1 MHSRKLIETKIM
13 KYKYQLILIG
23 ENEKFF
29 KSLELELQNGFD
41 ELKIISDALKIIKED
56 NIDDYSGGQ
65 PAFVIYAG
73 NKNNLTD
80 KQKEIIEKQKLDG
93 NIVLPVFEKSFTD
106 EIPDFLSNQNGVP
119 FNGNLLKI
127 KNIVLE
133 GFELLRKNRKLFI
146 SYKRAESSNIAIQ
159 LYEFLERNNFD
170 VFIDTHSIDKGE
182 EFQEELWHRMTDCD
196 LILMLNTK
204 EFLNSEWCKQELD
217 KAHLKRIGIVHLLW
231 PDCDFED
238 FAHLAFSKKLQN
250 KDFEKPIFSDLTKGR
265 LTAEILAEILD
276 LVESSRARN
285 LASRQDWLI
294 ADFIQAAN
302 DNNVDVNLQYSRYIT
317 QRLENGKLKVYIPTV
332 GIPQSINCHN
342 SQKLIKQIEDKEI
355 ESITLIYDELS
366 IRNYWLE
373 HLDWLNEYLD
383 VKTLKKS
390 DFNTVF
396 SKL

>member
-1 MHSRKLIETKIM
+1 M
-13 KYKYQLILIG
+13 KYKYQLVLIG
-23 ENEKFF
+23 ENEDFF
-29 KSLELELQNGFD
+29 KSLEIELKKGFD
-41 ELKIISDALKIIKED
+41 ELKIIGDALRIIRESD
-56 NIDDYSGGQ
+56 IEQYSGGQ
-65 PAFVIYAG
+65 PAFVIYTG
-73 NKNNLTD
+73 HKNNFTAR
-80 KQKEIIEKQKLDG
+80 QKEILENQKLHG
-93 NIVLPVFEKSFTD
+93 NIILPVFDKDFYD
-106 EIPDFLSNQNGVP
+106 EMPNVLSNHNGVS

-146 SYKRAESSNIAIQ
+146 SYRRAESSNIAIQ
-159 LYEFLERNNFD
+159 LYEFLEMHNFD
-170 VFIDTHSIDKGE
+170 VFLDTHSVDKGE

-204 EFLNSEWCKQELD
+204 EFLDSNWCKQELD
-217 KAHLKRIGIVHLLW
+217 KAHLKRIGIVHLIW
-231 PDCDFED
+231 PDCEFAD
-238 FAHLAFSKKLQN
+238 FAHIAHSLKLTYENFENSPVADVTMGKLKKNVLS
-250 KDFEKPIFSDLTKGR
+250 EVI
-265 LTAEILAEILD
+265 D

-294 ADFIQAAN
+294 TDFTQAASDN
-302 DNNVDVNLQYSRYIT
+302 DKEVNLQFSRYIT
-317 QRLENGKLKVYIPTV
+317 RKLECGKLKVYIPTV

-342 SQKLIKQIEDKEI
+342 SEKLIKQIEDKEI

-373 HLDWLNEYLD
+373 HLNWLNDYLE

-396 SKL
+396 LN

>member
-1 MHSRKLIETKIM
+1 M

-23 ENEKFF
+23 ENEEFF
-29 KSLELELQNGFD
+29 KALEIELRRGFD
-41 ELKIISDALKIIKED
+41 ELKILSDALKIIREQEVETE
-56 NIDDYSGGQ
+56 YSGGQ

-73 NKNNLTD
+73 HKNNITGRQL
-80 KQKEIIEKQKLDG
+80 EILKNQKLDG
-93 NIVLPVFEKSFTD
+93 NIILPVFNKSFSE
-106 EIPDFLSNQNGVP
+106 EIHEFLSNQNALT
-119 FNGNLLKI
+119 FHNNITKI

-170 VFIDTHSIDKGE
+170 VFIDTHSIDKGD

-204 EFLNSEWCKQELD
+204 GFLDSEWCKQELD

-231 PDCDFED
+231 PDCDFAD
-238 FAHLAFSKKLQN
+238 FAHIAHSLKLQYEN
-250 KDFEKPIFSDLTKGR
+250 FENSNVADVTKGI
-265 LTAEILAEILD
+265 LKENILPEILN

-294 ADFIQAAN
+294 TDFTQAAN
-302 DNNVDVNLQYSRYIT
+302 DNDAEVNLQFSRYIT
-317 QRLENGKLKVYIPTV
+317 QKLENGKIKVFIPTV

-355 ESITLIYDELS
+355 ESITLIFDELS

-373 HLDWLNEYLD
+373 HLDWLNEYLEI
-383 VKTLKKS
+383 KTLKKS
-390 DFNTVF
+390 QFNKAF
-396 SKL
+396 SK

>member
-1 MHSRKLIETKIM
+1 M

-23 ENEKFF
+23 ENEEFF
-29 KSLELELQNGFD
+29 KALEIELKKGFD
-41 ELKIISDALKIIKED
+41 DLKIISDALKIIREQDVD
-56 NIDDYSGGQ
+56 NEYSGGQ
-65 PAFVIYAG
+65 AAFVIYAG
-73 NKNNLTD
+73 HKNNITGRQL
-80 KQKEIIEKQKLDG
+80 EILEKQKLDA
-93 NIVLPVFEKSFTD
+93 NIILPVYNKSFTE
-106 EIPDFLSNQNGVP
+106 EIPDFLSNQNGVTY
-119 FNGNLLKI
+119 NDNLIKI

-146 SYKRAESSNIAIQ
+146 SYKRSESSNIAIQ

-170 VFIDTHSIDKGE
+170 VFIDTHSINKGE

-204 EFLNSEWCKQELD
+204 EFLKSDWCKQELD

-238 FAHLAFSKKLQN
+238 FSHLGYSKKLN
-250 KDFEKPIFSDLTKGR
+250 DKDFDKPLFSDLTKGR
-265 LTAEILAEILD
+265 LKESALSEILN

-294 ADFIQAAN
+294 TDFTQAAN
-302 DNNVDVNLQYSRYIT
+302 DNNIEVNLQYSRYIT
-317 QRLENGKLKVYIPTV
+317 QKLDNGKLKVFIPTV

-355 ESITLIYDELS
+355 ESITLIFDELS

-373 HLDWLNEYLD
+373 HLDWLNEYLEI
-383 VKTLKKS
+383 KTLKKS
-390 DFNTVF
+390 QFNTVF
-396 SKL
+396 SK

>member
-1 MHSRKLIETKIM
+1 M

-23 ENEKFF
+23 ENEEFF
-29 KSLELELQNGFD
+29 KALENELKKGFD
-41 ELKIISDALKIIKED
+41 ELKIISDALKVIREQDVD
-56 NIDDYSGGQ
+56 NEYSGGQ

-73 NKNNLTD
+73 HKNNITD
-80 KQKEIIEKQKLDG
+80 RQLEILKNQKLDG
-93 NIVLPVFEKSFTD
+93 NIILPVFDKNFTE
-106 EIPDFLSNQNGVP
+106 EIIDFLSNQNGVTYHD
-119 FNGNLLKI
+119 NLIKI

-146 SYKRAESSNIAIQ
+146 SYKRSESSNIAIQ

-196 LILMLNTK
+196 LILMLNTN
-204 EFLNSEWCKQELD
+204 EFLKSNWCKQELD

-238 FAHLAFSKKLQN
+238 FSHLGYSKKLN
-250 KDFEKPIFSDLTKGR
+250 NNDFDKPIFSDLTKGR
-265 LTAEILAEILD
+265 LKEKVLTEILN
-276 LVESSRARN
+276 LVESTRARN

-294 ADFIQAAN
+294 TDFTQAAN
-302 DNNVDVNLQYSRYIT
+302 DNNVEVNLQHSRYIT
-317 QRLENGKLKVYIPTV
+317 QKLDNGKLKVFIPTV

-355 ESITLIYDELS
+355 ESITLIFDELS

-373 HLDWLNEYLD
+373 HLDWLNEYLEI
-383 VKTLKKS
+383 KTLKKS
-390 DFNTVF
+390 QFNTVF
-396 SKL
+396 SK

>member
-1 MHSRKLIETKIM
+1 M
-13 KYKYQLILIG
+13 KYKYQLILLG
-23 ENEKFF
+23 ENEEFF
-29 KSLELELQNGFD
+29 KTLEPELRKGFD
-41 ELKIISDALKIIKED
+41 ELKIISDALKVIREED
-56 NIDDYSGGQ
+56 IDNEYSGGQ

-73 NKNNLTD
+73 HKNNMTGRQL
-80 KQKEIIEKQKLDG
+80 EILEKQKLDG
-93 NIVLPVFEKSFTD
+93 NIILPVFDKSFTD
-106 EIPDFLSNQNGVP
+106 EMHDILSNQNGVTH
-119 FNGNLLKI
+119 NDNLKKI

-159 LYEFLERNNFD
+159 LYEYLEKNNFD

-204 EFLNSEWCKQELD
+204 EFLNSDWCKQELD

-231 PDCDFED
+231 PDCDFVD
-238 FAHLAFSKKLQN
+238 FAHIAQSLKLHYE
-250 KDFEKPIFSDLTKGR
+250 DFENSPVADVTKGK
-265 LTAEILAEILD
+265 LKDDILSDIID

-294 ADFIQAAN
+294 TDFTQAAN
-302 DNNVDVNLQYSRYIT
+302 DNKVEVNLQFSRYIT
-317 QRLENGKLKVYIPTV
+317 QKLDNGKLKVFIPTV

-342 SQKLIKQIEDKEI
+342 SQKLIEQIEKREI
-355 ESITLIYDELS
+355 ESITLLYDELS

-373 HLDWLNEYLD
+373 HLDWLNDYLK

-390 DFNTVF
+390 DFNVVF
-396 SKL
+396 SK

>member
-1 MHSRKLIETKIM
+1 M

-23 ENEKFF
+23 ENEEFF
-29 KSLELELQNGFD
+29 KTIEIELRKGFD
-41 ELKIISDALKIIKED
+41 ELKIITDALKIIREQEID
-56 NIDDYSGGQ
+56 NEYSGGQ

-73 NKNNLTD
+73 KKSNITD
-80 KQKEIIEKQKLDG
+80 QQLKILEKQKLDG
-93 NIVLPVFEKSFTD
+93 NIILPVYDKDFNN
-106 EIPDFLSNQNGVP
+106 EIHEILSNQNGVT
-119 FNGNLLKI
+119 FNDNVIKI

-133 GFELLRKNRKLFI
+133 GFELLRRNRKLFI
-146 SYKRAESSNIAIQ
+146 SYKRSESSNIAIQ
-159 LYEFLERNNFD
+159 LYEFLEEHNFD

-204 EFLNSEWCKQELD
+204 EFLKSKWCKQELD

-238 FAHLAFSKKLQN
+238 FAHLAFSKKLISR
-250 KDFEKPIFSDLTKGR
+250 DFDKPLFSCYTKSSG
-265 LTAEILAEILD
+265 LKENVLSEILN

-294 ADFIQAAN
+294 TDFTQAAN
-302 DNNVDVNLQYSRYIT
+302 DNNVEVNLQYSRYIT
-317 QRLENGKLKVYIPTV
+317 QKLDNGKLKVFIPTV

-342 SQKLIKQIEDKEI
+342 SQNLIAKIEKREI
-355 ESITLIYDELS
+355 ESITLLYDELS

-373 HLDWLNEYLD
+373 HLNWLNDYLE

-396 SKL
+396 